1 MNEFIVVVAL
11 LITIVL
17 LEYLVWEVNHG
28 DGGDT

>member
-17 LEYLVWEVNHG
+17 LGYLVWEVNHG